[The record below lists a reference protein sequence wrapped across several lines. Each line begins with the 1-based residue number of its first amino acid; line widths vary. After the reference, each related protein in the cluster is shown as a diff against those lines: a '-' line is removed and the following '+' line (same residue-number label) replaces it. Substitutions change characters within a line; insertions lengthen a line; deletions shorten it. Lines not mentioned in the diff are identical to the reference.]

1 MFQNLKYYKYN
12 ILILLN
18 FTLYIIII
26 FLILYF
32 KFEKIKKLQ
41 IQNQEFLIQ
50 NQELLNCKKKY
61 NHLIKINND

>member
-41 IQNQEFLIQ
+41 IQNQE
-50 NQELLNCKKKY
+50 LLNCKKKY